1 MTKEIQTALCKYLSE
16 KGHEH
21 LCENFGHIVCEM
33 DVASLSKSDMLL
45 EFEVKISRSDFLAD
59 KNKRKKYGISKFE
72 MYSKPFGH
80 EARCPNYFYYVCPEN
95 LISKDEIP
103 LFAGLFYYNSDKE
116 IVLIKSPKRIH
127 KVPSKR
133 VDILNKML
141 RMVSQRKYL
150 GGTMLTYKNNL
161 IKERYKNAEIRNVS
175 TLEDELCGVGEKNRN
190 SRLGRVRSHG

>member
-1 MTKEIQTALCKYLSE
+1 MTKEIQTELCKYLSK

-21 LCENFGHIVCEM
+21 LCENFGHVVFEM

-59 KNKRKKYGISKFE
+59 KKKRKKYGISKLE
-72 MYSKPFGH
+72 MYSKPFGD
-80 EARCPNYFYYVCPEN
+80 EKKCPNYFYYVCPEN

-116 IVLIKSPKRIH
+116 IILIKSPKRIH

-161 IKERYKNAEIRNVS
+161 IKERNAERQQNTPLLADSIFLN
-175 TLEDELCGVGEKNRN
+175 N
-190 SRLGRVRSHG
+190 